1 MFPLHNLICEE
12 EGGKWWLIEWSA
24 KISWSILPQ
33 HSLQKRTCQK
43 NELRYFRWNSGTI
56 SFPPNSW
63 PAAGRRM
70 WMTVNYNLHHAIAG
84 FPDPRGFLREPQ
96 FPEGSPCFLRDI
108 HRPKMDRLWIFYG
121 SHGIFSTVFLHV
133 FPQKEYY
140 HTSCTTMIELLSTV
154 LILAVF
160 ELDHFPVH
168 GFLRLSR
175 GQGGGWPPARLAA
188 AQFAGFTADSKQWNL
203 TRTTVTAGGFPAA
216 LHICN
221 KK

>member
-1 MFPLHNLICEE
+1 MSPNREMNVPPSQFNMWGGG
-12 EGGKWWLIEWSA
+12 GGKWWLIEWSA
-24 KISWSILPQ
+24 KISRSILPQ
-33 HSLQKRTCQK
+33 HPLQKRTCQK

-140 HTSCTTMIELLSTV
+140 HTSCTMIELLSTV

-175 GQGGGWPPARLAA
+175 GQGGAGRLL
-188 AQFAGFTADSKQWNL
+188 SWLRHNL
-203 TRTTVTAGGFPAA
+203 PGLRLIANNE
-216 LHICN
+216 I
-221 KK
+221 